1 MAIDWKAKASAAQA
15 KIAAVGAPAKL
26 RRANDAYD
34 PDTDTLT
41 DGADT
46 FVACHAVLADQMI
59 TDDGGRKV
67 VATTATLN
75 RAPKTDDTLEVAGQS
90 YRVAK
95 TLTIAPGGVPL
106 LWSVVLET

>member
-1 MAIDWKAKASAAQA
+1 MAIDWKAKATAAQA
-15 KIAAVGAPAKL
+15 KIADVGAPAKL

-46 FVACHAVLADQMI
+46 FVACHAVLADQLI
-59 TDDGGRKV
+59 TDDQGRRV
-67 VATTATLN
+67 VAMTATLN
-75 RAPKTDDTLEVAGQS
+75 RAPTTGDTLEVAGLA
-90 YRVAK
+90 YRIAK

-106 LWSVVLET
+106 LWSAILET